1 MKGILQATH
10 PSSDQLYDLLTR
22 EEWEALAVFSS
33 EGVITRLP
41 DAITKE
47 RLLRLGL
54 TGHGERPTAAG
65 YALLLTWLRR
75 NPKRKRWGGRLH
87 QPHQLCQ
94 YRHSQSL

>member
-65 YALLLTWLRR
+65 YALLLT
-75 NPKRKRWGGRLH
+75 
-87 QPHQLCQ
+87 
-94 YRHSQSL
+94 